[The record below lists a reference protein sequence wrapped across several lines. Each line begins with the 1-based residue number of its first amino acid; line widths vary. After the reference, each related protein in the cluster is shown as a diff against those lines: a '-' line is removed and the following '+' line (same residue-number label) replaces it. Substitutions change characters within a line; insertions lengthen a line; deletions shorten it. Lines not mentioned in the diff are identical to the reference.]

1 MKIRYIYIDKYKD
14 IIEELHLNFGG
25 KYKYTYESNIIMRE
39 DRYDYID
46 NFYKDYSSIDEITA
60 IIGKNSSGKTTILRL
75 INDIIGGERIEYN
88 YIMIYEVNKSLYYLS
103 NIPNIKWGPAVNI
116 DKGSIPKDIG
126 IIFFSSIFDKSTC
139 LSSNTKLVDI
149 STNKILRTYIEDYHF
164 EEIQNIVNSKEQ
176 MISDRLI
183 EEKYSDYDIIDNFR
197 KIEILKIIN
206 FISKRSSI
214 EGSAEFKSLIGL
226 PEHLN
231 ISLGYKRIEKE
242 EMLIK
247 IRNKDK
253 NAYIQLKK
261 LDEAIDDI
269 IDDYEKDNIRQYM
282 NEFIAMLS
290 FEMLYWLIYVNER
303 DINDIIEKYI
313 EEIYSYKQLDMK
325 VVVLDMINMIL
336 AKDIR
341 EQKIYT
347 KRLQYELEN
356 KDEYTYKLDKS
367 QDNMDLLEIRK
378 IYDKLNDMTS
388 QIEEI
393 EPYVFIEYIEII
405 INEIVEVLERSQNL
419 DTYEVINEIQD
430 EVEYI
435 KENIDV
441 YGYYIDDIVSR
452 LYSIF
457 YELYEFENN
466 ISETCLYEIEED
478 IDENEED
485 IDEIEEDIDENE
497 EDIDEIEEIE
507 QELIDYIEKIKTLID
522 LQYILLNKN
531 NVIKDEEDILYLQ
544 TKWSGSEIVDF
555 IEKFNSFNFKTF
567 YLSYN
572 HENLSSGQNAYL
584 DMITRLVDV
593 EMRMTKYKNIIFLVD
608 EGDINLHPDIQIGLI
623 NNLGKFLEI
632 FYSGIKF
639 HIIFTSNS
647 PFMLSDIMHTNII
660 YLEKNEKIENTYK
673 SINTIKTFGANIN
686 DLLINNFFME
696 NVVGEFA
703 SKRINQIIKDLS
715 DRKNANLDKKFI
727 KKNIDLIADDLI
739 RNKLMEMYK
748 NRFGR
753 DNEEIDKEIMLY
765 KQKIAI
771 LRRMKK

>member
-14 IIEELHLNFGG
+14 IIEKLNLNFGG
-25 KYKYTYESNIIMRE
+25 KYKYAYESNTIMIE
-39 DRYDYID
+39 DRCEYID
-46 NFYKDYSSIDEITA
+46 KFYREYSSIDEITA

-75 INDIIGGERIEYN
+75 INDIIGGECIEYH

-103 NIPNIKWGPAVNI
+103 NIPNIKLKPKISI
-116 DKGSIPKDIG
+116 DKGSISGDIG

-139 LSSNTKLVDI
+139 LSSNSKLVDI

-206 FISKRSSI
+206 FISKRSSV
-214 EGSAEFKSLIGL
+214 EGSTKFKSLIGL

-247 IRNKDK
+247 VRNKDK
-253 NAYIQLKK
+253 SAYIQLKK
-261 LDEAIDDI
+261 VDRVIDDI
-269 IDDYEKDNIRQYM
+269 IDEYDKDNIRQYL
-282 NEFIAMLS
+282 NEFIAMLI
-290 FEMLYWLIYVNER
+290 FEVFYWLIYINER

-313 EEIYSYKQLDMK
+313 EEIYSHEQLDMK

-347 KRLQYELEN
+347 KRLQYELED
-356 KDEYTYKLDKS
+356 KDEYTYKLDKR
-367 QDNMDLLEIRK
+367 QDNIDVLERKIRK
-378 IYDKLNDMTS
+378 VYDKFNNITS
-388 QIEEI
+388 KTEEI
-393 EPYVFIEYIEII
+393 EPEIFIEYIEIN
-405 INEIVEVLERSQNL
+405 INEITEILEESQNPGI
-419 DTYEVINEIQD
+419 DEVINEMRD
-430 EVEYI
+430 EIEYI
-435 KENIDV
+435 KENIDL
-441 YGYYIDDIVSR
+441 YSYYIDDIVGR
-452 LYSIF
+452 IYSIF
-457 YELYEFENN
+457 YELYEFDN
-466 ISETCLYEIEED
+466 ISKTYLNEIEEE
-478 IDENEED
+478 IEGIEE
-485 IDEIEEDIDENE
+485 EIEEIDSMYE
-497 EDIDEIEEIE
+497 EDAEGEYEEIE
-507 QELIDYIEKIKTLID
+507 QELIDYIEEIKILID
-522 LQYILLNKN
+522 FQDILLNNN
-531 NVIKDEEDILYLQ
+531 NVIRDEEDILYLQ
-544 TKWSGSEIVDF
+544 TKWSGREIVDF
-555 IEKFNSFNFKTF
+555 VEKFNSFSFKTF

-584 DMITRLVDV
+584 DMITRLVDSEV
-593 EMRMTKYKNIIFLVD
+593 RMSKYKNIIFLVD

-623 NNLGKFLEI
+623 NNLGRFLEV

-696 NVVGEFA
+696 NIVGEFA
-703 SKRINQIIKDLS
+703 TKRINQIIKDLT
-715 DRKNANLDKKFI
+715 DINNDNLDKQFI
-727 KKNIDLIADDLI
+727 KKNIELIADDLI
-739 RNKLMEMYK
+739 RNKLMEIYV

-765 KQKIAI
+765 EQKIAV

>member
-25 KYKYTYESNIIMRE
+25 KYKYTYESNTIMIE

-75 INDIIGGERIEYN
+75 INDIIGGERIEYH

-103 NIPNIKWGPAVNI
+103 NIPNIKWDPTVSI
-116 DKGSIPKDIG
+116 DKGSISEDIG

-139 LSSNTKLVDI
+139 LSSNSKLVDI

-164 EEIQNIVNSKEQ
+164 EEIQNIVNSKDQ

-206 FISKRSSI
+206 FISKRSSV
-214 EGSAEFKSLIGL
+214 EGSTKFKSLIGL

-247 IRNKDK
+247 VRNKDK

-261 LDEAIDDI
+261 VDRAIDDI
-269 IDDYEKDNIRQYM
+269 IDDYDKDNIRQYL
-282 NEFIAMLS
+282 NEFIAMLV
-290 FEMLYWLIYVNER
+290 FEVFYCLIYINER

-313 EEIYSYKQLDMK
+313 EEIYSHEQLDMK
-325 VVVLDMINMIL
+325 VVVLDIINMIL

-356 KDEYTYKLDKS
+356 KDEYTYKLDKR
-367 QDNMDLLEIRK
+367 QNNIDLLEREIRK
-378 IYDKLNDMTS
+378 IYDKFNNITPK
-388 QIEEI
+388 IEEI
-393 EPYVFIEYIEII
+393 EPEIFIEYIEII
-405 INEIVEVLERSQNL
+405 INEITEILERSQNS
-419 DTYEVINEIQD
+419 DTDEVINEIQD

-441 YGYYIDDIVSR
+441 YSYYIDDIVAR
-452 LYSIF
+452 IYSIF
-457 YELYEFENN
+457 YELYEFDNN
-466 ISETCLYEIEED
+466 ISETYLNEIEEEIYEIEE
-478 IDENEED
+478 E
-485 IDEIEEDIDENE
+485 IDEIDSMYEEDTEGE
-497 EDIDEIEEIE
+497 YEEIE
-507 QELIDYIEKIKTLID
+507 QELIDYIEEIKMLID
-522 LQYILLNKN
+522 FQDILLNNN
-531 NVIKDEEDILYLQ
+531 NVIRDEEDILYLQ
-544 TKWSGSEIVDF
+544 TKWSGTEIVDF
-555 IEKFNSFNFKTF
+555 VEKFNSLSFKTF

-584 DMITRLVDV
+584 DMITRLVDAEV
-593 EMRMTKYKNIIFLVD
+593 RMTKYKNIIFLVD

-623 NNLGKFLEI
+623 NNLGRFLEV
-632 FYSGIKF
+632 FYSGMKF

-696 NVVGEFA
+696 NIVGEFA
-703 SKRINQIIKDLS
+703 TKRINQIIKDLS
-715 DRKNANLDKKFI
+715 DGNNGNLDRRFI
-727 KKNIDLIADDLI
+727 KKNIELIADDLI
-739 RNKLMEMYK
+739 RNKLMEIYI

-765 KQKIAI
+765 EQKIAR

>member
-1 MKIRYIYIDKYKD
+1 M
-14 IIEELHLNFGG
+14 
-25 KYKYTYESNIIMRE
+25 
-39 DRYDYID
+39 
-46 NFYKDYSSIDEITA
+46 
-60 IIGKNSSGKTTILRL
+60 
-75 INDIIGGERIEYN
+75 
-88 YIMIYEVNKSLYYLS
+88 
-103 NIPNIKWGPAVNI
+103 
-116 DKGSIPKDIG
+116 
-126 IIFFSSIFDKSTC
+126 
-139 LSSNTKLVDI
+139 
-149 STNKILRTYIEDYHF
+149 
-164 EEIQNIVNSKEQ
+164 
-176 MISDRLI
+176 
-183 EEKYSDYDIIDNFR
+183 
-197 KIEILKIIN
+197 
-206 FISKRSSI
+206 
-214 EGSAEFKSLIGL
+214 
-226 PEHLN
+226 
-231 ISLGYKRIEKE
+231 
-242 EMLIK
+242 
-247 IRNKDK
+247 
-253 NAYIQLKK
+253 
-261 LDEAIDDI
+261 
-269 IDDYEKDNIRQYM
+269 
-282 NEFIAMLS
+282 
-290 FEMLYWLIYVNER
+290 
-303 DINDIIEKYI
+303 
-313 EEIYSYKQLDMK
+313 
-325 VVVLDMINMIL
+325 
-336 AKDIR
+336 
-341 EQKIYT
+341 
-347 KRLQYELEN
+347 
-356 KDEYTYKLDKS
+356 
-367 QDNMDLLEIRK
+367 
-378 IYDKLNDMTS
+378 
-388 QIEEI
+388 
-393 EPYVFIEYIEII
+393 
-405 INEIVEVLERSQNL
+405 
-419 DTYEVINEIQD
+419 
-430 EVEYI
+430 
-435 KENIDV
+435 
-441 YGYYIDDIVSR
+441 
-452 LYSIF
+452 
-457 YELYEFENN
+457 
-466 ISETCLYEIEED
+466 
-478 IDENEED
+478 
-485 IDEIEEDIDENE
+485 
-497 EDIDEIEEIE
+497 
-507 QELIDYIEKIKTLID
+507 
-522 LQYILLNKN
+522 QYILLNKN